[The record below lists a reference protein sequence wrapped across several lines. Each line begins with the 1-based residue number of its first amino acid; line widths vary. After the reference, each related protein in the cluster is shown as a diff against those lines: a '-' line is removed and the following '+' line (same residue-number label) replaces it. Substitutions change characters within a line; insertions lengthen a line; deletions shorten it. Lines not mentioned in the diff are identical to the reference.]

1 MSITLKDFQDYEF
14 MWRSGGFWPSGE
26 PISKNGDKSRFMR
39 DALAV
44 PDAPVLMPRV
54 LSNIVREAIEPLLI
68 GTSLLQRVN
77 YSYGQTV
84 TFPAVGAIVAADI
97 PEMGEYPDQKLQMGG
112 ATVTASIGKVGV
124 ACSISEEMVRYSQ
137 FDVVGMHVRAAGRAL
152 ARHKELKIF
161 NYLGKM
167 GTRVFDNI
175 TPKQSLKGVCTG
187 RSLDG
192 TQNGSL
198 TADDLFDGF
207 GHVMT
212 QGFTPNTILLHPL
225 AWTMWVKDPV
235 LRALALYS
243 GGGSWFAGYSG
254 DPRNRF
260 NPWVAASQGGLGQGT
275 GVNAVKGPDSDKLGE
290 TPGGQLPTALSE
302 LSQTTTSAPNL
313 PSYFPFPVRVLVSP
327 LVPFDPHRKLTDIY
341 LFDSNELGVL
351 LVDEDVTVDRFDDPH
366 VDIMKLKFRE
376 RYGIGIL
383 NEGQGIAVFKNVHVV
398 PNEVVLP
405 AQTTL
410 SVATSALANTNPT
423 AKIL

>member
-1 MSITLKDFQDYEF
+1 MERTITLKDFQRFEY
-14 MWRSGGFWPSGE
+14 MWRHNGFWPEGE
-26 PISKNGDKSRFMR
+26 PVSNNAQTMMR
-39 DALAV
+39 DAMAT
-44 PDAPVLMPRV
+44 PDAPVLMPKV
-54 LSNIVREAIEPLLI
+54 LSNVVREAQEPLLI

-84 TFPAVGAIVAADI
+84 TFPAVGAMVAADI
-97 PEMGEYPDQKLQMGG
+97 PELGEFPDQKLQMGG
-112 ATVTASIGKVGV
+112 ATVTANIGKVGI

-161 NYLGKM
+161 NYIGKM
-167 GTRVFDNI
+167 GTRVFDNV

-192 TQNGSL
+192 TQNGAL
-198 TADDLFDGF
+198 TADDVFDGF

-235 LRALALYS
+235 LRAFALNS
-243 GGGSWFAGYSG
+243 GGGSYFAGWAG

-260 NPWVAASQGGLGQGT
+260 NPWVAASQGGLGVGT
-275 GVNAVKGPDSDKLGE
+275 GANVVSGPDNAKLGE
-290 TPGGQLPTALSE
+290 GAGGQLPTSVFDR
-302 LSQTTTSAPNL
+302 SQQLNSAPNV

-327 LVPFDPHRKLTDIY
+327 LVPFDPHRKLTDVY

-351 LVDEDVTVDRFDDPH
+351 LVDQDVTVEQYEDQRFDLT
-366 VDIMKLKFRE
+366 KLKFKE

-383 NEGQGIAVFKNVHVV
+383 NEGQGICVFKNVHVV

-410 SVATSALANTNPT
+410 DVATSALKNIDPVAN
-423 AKIL
+423 IF